1 MELWRLGGY
10 LIGVLVLLAVMLGL
24 PQLVGERVHTRHGAT
39 PYEGGIAVT
48 GSARVR
54 MSAQYYLV
62 AMLFVVFDLEAAFL
76 FAWAVAA
83 RELGWTAYLEVLV
96 FTGVLIAT
104 LAYLWRAGALDW
116 GTSARMHKGR
126 SGERARRALE
136 SSRRALEAAGRRKAS
151 AP

>member
-1 MELWRLGGY
+1 MQLWRLGGY

-83 RELGWTAYLEVLV
+83 RQLGWAAWVEVLV
-96 FTGVLIAT
+96 FVAVLFAT
-104 LAYLWRAGALDW
+104 LVYLWRAGALDW
-116 GTSARMHKGR
+116 GTGAVLRR
-126 SGERARRALE
+126 RARGDRIARGA
-136 SSRRALEAAGRRKAS
+136 SR
-151 AP
+151 